1 MKKSKLLIITAI
13 LVIVTITA
21 AVFAGCVGK
30 ANPSDANLDFDGL
43 ASAPTSEAKAKAQPV
58 DKSKIALSDTMTEDQ
73 SVLDSIEYLLRLS
86 NKNII
91 ETDFFAAA
99 AYGNGVATVSGGI
112 AGSMETREVRVFDND
127 TYYFDSYGLIVDGY
141 TVKSDGSHGKVD
153 DSLLSVLA
161 SALNFTK
168 RVYSPNNKDFYFSD
182 KGETN
187 ADSIVNFPD
196 QNAVLYKKP
205 KTKKM
210 TFDEYIKMTSSR
222 DNYKGFTTD
231 NYDNDKPITAGLL
244 KYDES
249 TGIYYLECDINTQ
262 NNTLELSVADML
274 NNGAIKEFVYAK
286 KHLTIEIWDCGLIR
300 TYINSNVWNA
310 SMILGLKGSSDNY
323 YEQWFTYDKSKLD
336 KMNISEDLKND
347 LMK

>member
-127 TYYFDSYGLIVDGY
+127 TYYFDSYGLIVR
-141 TVKSDGSHGKVD
+141 SEEH
-153 DSLLSVLA
+153 
-161 SALNFTK
+161 
-168 RVYSPNNKDFYFSD
+168 
-182 KGETN
+182 
-187 ADSIVNFPD
+187 
-196 QNAVLYKKP
+196 
-205 KTKKM
+205 
-210 TFDEYIKMTSSR
+210 TS
-222 DNYKGFTTD
+222 
-231 NYDNDKPITAGLL
+231 
-244 KYDES
+244 
-249 TGIYYLECDINTQ
+249 
-262 NNTLELSVADML
+262 ELQSQ
-274 NNGAIKEFVYAK
+274 
-286 KHLTIEIWDCGLIR
+286 R
-300 TYINSNVWNA
+300 
-310 SMILGLKGSSDNY
+310 
-323 YEQWFTYDKSKLD
+323 
-336 KMNISEDLKND
+336 
-347 LMK
+347 